1 MGKMNNT
8 KQNYWFL
15 EANNNRSDIF
25 IRNNEWIYAGNNKK
39 DIEQIHLIV
48 AGDQVAIKSVSPQI
62 SDLPFENKGYPVP
75 VTQIKAIGTVIEN
88 PDDGKSLKVSWQ
100 KSTPEKKWYFYTSLK
115 TIWPVN
121 KDTNWQSE
129 QLINFTFDDQPQ
141 DIDQFCQMPYWQE
154 RFNNTNYDSD
164 MNNQNQQKLNE
175 ARWQTIVHE
184 LIQVLCEKNNS
195 SIFTRQQF
203 LQEYEHL
210 LQEQFPKN
218 NTIEFSVSRTF
229 QELSDKHILIF
240 LNHNGQYKLASYD
253 SDMSNKNNIS
263 SEENPGQ
270 KNIPRKPYLLDD
282 LIEEGCFISK
292 DKLESIQT
300 KLKEK
305 KNIILQ
311 GPPGTGKTWLA
322 KRLASIIIG
331 YRNSDNIKAIQFHP
345 NTSYEDFIRGYRPSS
360 DGKLELVDGP
370 FLNIANQAKNDP
382 DENYVIVI
390 EEINRGNP
398 AQIFGEML
406 TLLEASKR
414 NPQEALELT
423 YGNEKGFYIPDNL
436 YVIGTMNIAD
446 RSLAMVDFALRRRF
460 AFFDLEPNFGNEWLE
475 YMKDKSGISE
485 TKLNEWQ
492 KRIEEL
498 NKIIS
503 ADQALGPAFTIGHS
517 YLTTSQRIEN
527 DNAADKWFT
536 NIVETEIIPLL
547 KEYWFDETNQIK
559 AAKENLLPETNNNN

>member
-1 MGKMNNT
+1 MNNT

-39 DIEQIHLIV
+39 DIEQIHLIA

-75 VTQIKAIGTVIEN
+75 ITQIKAIGTVIEN
-88 PDDGKSLKVSWQ
+88 PGDGKSLKVSWQ

-115 TIWPVN
+115 TIWPIN

-129 QLINFTFDDQPQ
+129 QLINFTFNDQPQ

-154 RFNNTNYDSD
+154 RFNNTNYDPA
-164 MNNQNQQKLNE
+164 MNNQNQQKLNNN
-175 ARWQTIVHE
+175 ARWQTTVHY
-184 LIQVLCEKNNS
+184 LIQELCEKNNS

-203 LQEYEHL
+203 LQEYEQL
-210 LQEQFPKN
+210 LQERFPKN
-218 NTIEFSVSRTF
+218 NTIGASVSRTF
-229 QELSDKHILIF
+229 QELSDKDILIF
-240 LNHNGQYKLASYD
+240 LNNNGQYKLVTYD

-263 SEENPGQ
+263 SEENPDQ

-292 DKLESIQT
+292 DELESIQT

-322 KRLASIIIG
+322 KRLASVIVG
-331 YRNSDNIKAIQFHP
+331 YRDSKNIKAIQFHP

-370 FLNIANQAKNDP
+370 FLNIANQAENDP
-382 DENYVIVI
+382 DANYVIVI

-423 YGNEKGFYIPDNL
+423 YGDEKEGFFIPDNL

-460 AFFDLEPNFGNEWLE
+460 AFFDLKPNFGNEWLK
-475 YMKDKSGISE
+475 YMNNKTKISIR
-485 TKLNEWQ
+485 KLNELQ
-492 KRIEEL
+492 KRIDEL

-503 ADQALGPAFTIGHS
+503 ADQTLGSAFTIGHS
-517 YLTTSQRIEN
+517 YLTTSQRIV
-527 DNAADKWFT
+527 DNKADKDKKADKWFT
-536 NIVETEIIPLL
+536 TIVKTEIMPLL
-547 KEYWFDETNQIK
+547 KEYWFDKPDQFEDAEKI
-559 AAKENLLPETNNNN
+559 LLP

>member
-1 MGKMNNT
+1 MNNT

-15 EANNNRSDIF
+15 EANNNQSDIF
-25 IRNNEWIYAGNNKK
+25 IHNNEWIYAGNNKK
-39 DIEQIHLIV
+39 DNEQIHLIA

-62 SDLPFENKGYPVP
+62 SDLPFDNQSYPVP

-88 PDDGKSLKVSWQ
+88 PGDGKSLKVSWQ
-100 KSTPEKKWYFYTSLK
+100 RSSPEKKWYFYTSLK

-154 RFNNTNYDSD
+154 RINNTNYDSD
-164 MNNQNQQKLNE
+164 MNNQNQQKLNNN
-175 ARWQTIVHE
+175 ARWQTTVHY
-184 LIQVLCEKNNS
+184 LIQELCEKNNS

-203 LQEYEHL
+203 LQEYEQL
-210 LQEQFPKN
+210 LQERFPKN
-218 NTIEFSVSRTF
+218 NTIGFSVSRTF

-240 LNHNGQYKLASYD
+240 LNNNGQYKLVTYD

-263 SEENPGQ
+263 SEENPDQ

-382 DENYVIVI
+382 DANYAIVI

-460 AFFDLEPNFGNEWLE
+460 AFFDLKPNFGNEWLE

-485 TKLNEWQ
+485 EKLQKWQNCMIKLN
-492 KRIEEL
+492 K
-498 NKIIS
+498 KIS

-517 YLTTSQRIEN
+517 YLTTSQSIK
-527 DNAADKWFT
+527 DDQADKWFT
-536 NIVETEIIPLL
+536 TIVKTEIMPLL
-547 KEYWFDETNQIK
+547 EEYWFRETEQIEDAEK
-559 AAKENLLPETNNNN
+559 ILLQQNN

>member
-1 MGKMNNT
+1 MNNT

-25 IRNNEWIYAGNNKK
+25 IRNNEWIYTGNNKK
-39 DIEQIHLIV
+39 DIEQIHLIA

-100 KSTPEKKWYFYTSLK
+100 KSIPEKKWYFYTSLK

-129 QLINFTFDDQPQ
+129 QLINFTFNDQPQ

-154 RFNNTNYDSD
+154 RFNNSNYDSD
-164 MNNQNQQKLNE
+164 MNNQNQQKLNNN
-175 ARWQTIVHE
+175 ARWQTTVHY
-184 LIQVLCEKNNS
+184 LIQELCEKNNS

-203 LQEYEHL
+203 LQEYEQL
-210 LQEQFPKN
+210 LQERFPKN
-218 NTIEFSVSRTF
+218 NTIKYSISRTF
-229 QELSDKHILIF
+229 QELRDEDILIF
-240 LNHNGQYKLASYD
+240 LNNNGQYKLASYD
-253 SDMSNKNNIS
+253 SDISNKNNIS
-263 SEENPGQ
+263 SEENPDQ
-270 KNIPRKPYLLDD
+270 KNIARKPYLLDD

-292 DKLESIQT
+292 DELESIQT

-322 KRLASIIIG
+322 KRLASVIVG

-460 AFFDLEPNFGNEWLE
+460 AFFDLKPNFDDEWLE

-485 TKLNEWQ
+485 VKLKEWKKRIGDLNE
-492 KRIEEL
+492 
-498 NKIIS
+498 IIK
-503 ADQALGPAFTIGHS
+503 ADQTLGPAFTIGHS
-517 YLTTSQRIEN
+517 YLTTSQRIV
-527 DNAADKWFT
+527 DNKADKDKKADKWFT
-536 NIVETEIIPLL
+536 TIVKTEIMPLL
-547 KEYWFDETNQIK
+547 KEYWFDKPDQFEDAEKI
-559 AAKENLLPETNNNN
+559 LLP

>member
-1 MGKMNNT
+1 MNNT

-15 EANNNRSDIF
+15 EANNNQSDIF

-39 DIEQIHLIV
+39 DIEQIHLIA

-88 PDDGKSLKVSWQ
+88 PGDGKSLKVSWQ
-100 KSTPEKKWYFYTSLK
+100 KCTPKKKWYFYTSLK
-115 TIWPVN
+115 TIWLVN
-121 KDTNWQSE
+121 KDTKWQSE

-154 RFNNTNYDSD
+154 RFDNTNYELD
-164 MNNQNQQKLNE
+164 MNNQNQQNLNDTG
-175 ARWQTIVHE
+175 WHQTVLNLIRE
-184 LIQVLCEKNNS
+184 LCKNNNS
-195 SIFTRQQF
+195 NNFTRKQF
-203 LQEYEHL
+203 MLHYEQL
-210 LQEQFPKN
+210 LTNQYPNN
-218 NTIEFSVSRTF
+218 NTISQTISRVM
-229 QELSDKHILIF
+229 QDLRDKKILDF
-240 LNHNGQYKLASYD
+240 FGRGKYKLINYN
-253 SDMSNKNNIS
+253 SDIKNKTNNNIQ
-263 SEENPGQ
+263 EEIRPNTV
-270 KNIPRKPYLLDD
+270 KTPYTINS
-282 LIEEGCFISK
+282 LIAEGCFISK
-292 DKLESIQT
+292 DELESIQT

-322 KRLASIIIG
+322 KRLASVIVG
-331 YRNSDNIKAIQFHP
+331 YRDSKNIKAIQFHP

-382 DENYVIVI
+382 DANYVIVI

-414 NPQEALELT
+414 DPQEALELT
-423 YGNEKGFYIPDNL
+423 YGNEKEGFFIPDNL

-460 AFFDLEPNFGNEWLE
+460 AFFDLEPNFGKEWLE
-475 YMKDKSGISE
+475 YMKDKSGISKA
-485 TKLNEWQ
+485 KLEKWQ
-492 KRIEEL
+492 NCMIEL
-498 NKIIS
+498 NKKIS
-503 ADQALGPAFTIGHS
+503 DDQALGPAFTIGHS
-517 YLTTSQRIEN
+517 YLTTSQSIK
-527 DNAADKWFT
+527 DDQADKWFT
-536 NIVETEIIPLL
+536 TIVKTEIMPLL
-547 KEYWFDETNQIK
+547 EEYWFRGTEQIK
-559 AAKENLLPETNNNN
+559 EAKDILLQQNN

>member
-1 MGKMNNT
+1 MNNT

-15 EANNNRSDIF
+15 EANNNQSDIF
-25 IRNNEWIYAGNNKK
+25 IHNNEWIYAGNNKK
-39 DIEQIHLIV
+39 DIEQIHLIA

-62 SDLPFENKGYPVP
+62 SDLPFDNQGYPVP

-88 PDDGKSLKVSWQ
+88 PGDGKSLKVSWQ
-100 KSTPEKKWYFYTSLK
+100 RSTPEKKWYFYTSLK

-164 MNNQNQQKLNE
+164 MNNQNQQKLNNN
-175 ARWQTIVHE
+175 ARWQTTVHY
-184 LIQVLCEKNNS
+184 LIQELCEKNNS

-203 LQEYEHL
+203 LQEYEQL
-210 LQEQFPKN
+210 LQERFPKN
-218 NTIEFSVSRTF
+218 NTIKYSISRTF
-229 QELSDKHILIF
+229 QELRDEDILIF
-240 LNHNGQYKLASYD
+240 LNNNGQYKLATYD
-253 SDMSNKNNIS
+253 SDISNKNNIS
-263 SEENPGQ
+263 SEENPDQ

-322 KRLASIIIG
+322 KRLASVIVG
-331 YRNSDNIKAIQFHP
+331 YRDSKNIKAIQFHP

-360 DGKLELVDGP
+360 DSKLELVDGP

-382 DENYVIVI
+382 DANYVIVI

-414 NPQEALELT
+414 DPQEALELT
-423 YGNEKGFYIPDNL
+423 YGNEKEGFFIPDNL

-460 AFFDLEPNFGNEWLE
+460 AFFDLEPNFGKEWLE
-475 YMKDKSGISE
+475 YMKDKSGISKA
-485 TKLNEWQ
+485 KLEKWQ
-492 KRIEEL
+492 NCMIEL
-498 NKIIS
+498 NKKIS
-503 ADQALGPAFTIGHS
+503 DDQALGPAFTIGHS
-517 YLTTSQRIEN
+517 YLTTSQSIK
-527 DNAADKWFT
+527 DDQADKWFT
-536 NIVETEIIPLL
+536 TIVKTEIMPLL
-547 KEYWFDETNQIK
+547 EEYWFRGTEQIK
-559 AAKENLLPETNNNN
+559 EAKDILLQQNN

>member
-1 MGKMNNT
+1 MNNT

-15 EANNNRSDIF
+15 EANDNRSDIF
-25 IRNNEWIYAGNNKK
+25 IRNNEWTYAGNNKK
-39 DIEQIHLIV
+39 DIEQIHLIA

-88 PDDGKSLKVSWQ
+88 PGDGKSLKVSWQ
-100 KSTPEKKWYFYTSLK
+100 RSTPEKKWYFYTSLK

-164 MNNQNQQKLNE
+164 MNNQNQQKLNNN
-175 ARWQTIVHE
+175 ARWQTTVHY
-184 LIQVLCEKNNS
+184 LIQELCEKNNS

-203 LQEYEHL
+203 LQEYEQL
-210 LQEQFPKN
+210 LQERFPKN
-218 NTIEFSVSRTF
+218 NTIGASVSRTF
-229 QELSDKHILIF
+229 QELSDKDILIF
-240 LNHNGQYKLASYD
+240 LNNNGQYKLVTYD
-253 SDMSNKNNIS
+253 SDISNKNNIS
-263 SEENPGQ
+263 SEENPDQ

-322 KRLASIIIG
+322 KRLASVIVG
-331 YRNSDNIKAIQFHP
+331 YRDSKNIKAIQFHP

-423 YGNEKGFYIPDNL
+423 YRNEKDGFFIPDNL

-460 AFFDLEPNFGNEWLE
+460 AFFDLEPNFDDEWIKYMETNANISREKLE
-475 YMKDKSGISE
+475 SWKECMANLNDKIS
-485 TKLNEWQ
+485 TYPT
-492 KRIEEL
+492 
-498 NKIIS
+498 
-503 ADQALGPAFTIGHS
+503 LGPAFTIGHS
-517 YLTTSQRIEN
+517 YLTTSQSIK
-527 DNAADKWFT
+527 DDQADKWFT
-536 NIVETEIIPLL
+536 NIVKTEIMPLL
-547 KEYWFDETNQIK
+547 KEYWFHEPKQIEEAMEMLK
-559 AAKENLLPETNNNN
+559 PYYESN

>member
-1 MGKMNNT
+1 MNNT

-25 IRNNEWIYAGNNKK
+25 IRNNEWIYTGNNKK
-39 DIEQIHLIV
+39 DIEQIHLIA

-100 KSTPEKKWYFYTSLK
+100 KSIPEKKWYFYTSLK

-141 DIDQFCQMPYWQE
+141 AIDQFCQMPYWQE

-164 MNNQNQQKLNE
+164 MNNQNQQKLNNN
-175 ARWQTIVHE
+175 ARWQTTVHY
-184 LIQVLCEKNNS
+184 LIQELCEKNNS

-203 LQEYEHL
+203 LQEYEQL
-210 LQEQFPKN
+210 LQERFPKN
-218 NTIEFSVSRTF
+218 NTIGASVSRTF
-229 QELSDKHILIF
+229 QELSDKDILIF
-240 LNHNGQYKLASYD
+240 LNNNGQYKLVTYD
-253 SDMSNKNNIS
+253 SDISNKNNIS
-263 SEENPGQ
+263 SEENPDQ
-270 KNIPRKPYLLDD
+270 KNIARKPYLLDD

-292 DKLESIQT
+292 DELESIQT

-322 KRLASIIIG
+322 KRLASVIVG

-382 DENYVIVI
+382 DANYVIVI

-436 YVIGTMNIAD
+436 FVIGTMNIAD

-460 AFFDLEPNFGNEWLE
+460 AFFDLVPNFGNKWLD

-485 TKLNEWQ
+485 EKLQKWQ
-492 KRIEEL
+492 NCMIEL
-498 NKIIS
+498 NKKIS
-503 ADQALGPAFTIGHS
+503 DDQALGPAFTIGHS
-517 YLTTSQRIEN
+517 YLTTSQSIK
-527 DNAADKWFT
+527 DDQADKWFT
-536 NIVETEIIPLL
+536 TIVKTEIMPLL
-547 KEYWFDETNQIK
+547 EEYWFRGTEQIK
-559 AAKENLLPETNNNN
+559 EAEDILLQQNN

>member
-1 MGKMNNT
+1 MNNT

-15 EANNNRSDIF
+15 EADNNQSEIF
-25 IRNNEWIYAGNNKK
+25 IHNNEWIYAGNNKK
-39 DIEQIHLIV
+39 DTEQIHLIA

-88 PDDGKSLKVSWQ
+88 PGDGKSLKVSWQ
-100 KSTPEKKWYFYTSLK
+100 RSTPEKKWYFYTSLK
-115 TIWPVN
+115 TIWLVN

-129 QLINFTFDDQPQ
+129 QLIDFIFDDQPQ

-154 RFNNTNYDSD
+154 CFNNTNYDPD
-164 MNNQNQQKLNE
+164 MNNQNQQKLNNVGW
-175 ARWQTIVHE
+175 RGTVYE
-184 LIQVLCEKNNS
+184 LIQELCEKNNS

-203 LQEYEHL
+203 LQEYEQL
-210 LQEQFPKN
+210 LQERFPKN
-218 NTIEFSVSRTF
+218 NTIGASVSRTF

-240 LNHNGQYKLASYD
+240 LNHNGQYKLATYD

-263 SEENPGQ
+263 SEENPDQ
-270 KNIPRKPYLLDD
+270 KNIARKPYLLDD

-382 DENYVIVI
+382 DANYVIVI

-423 YGNEKGFYIPDNL
+423 YGNEKEGFYIPDNL

-460 AFFDLEPNFGNEWLE
+460 AFFDLEPNFDDEWIKYMETNANISREKLE
-475 YMKDKSGISE
+475 SWKECMKNLNDKIS
-485 TKLNEWQ
+485 TYPT
-492 KRIEEL
+492 
-498 NKIIS
+498 
-503 ADQALGPAFTIGHS
+503 LGPAFTIGHS
-517 YLTTSQRIEN
+517 YLTTSQSIK
-527 DNAADKWFT
+527 DDQADKWFT
-536 NIVETEIIPLL
+536 NIVKTEIMPLL
-547 KEYWFDETNQIK
+547 KEYWFHEPKQIEEAMEMLK
-559 AAKENLLPETNNNN
+559 PYYESN

>member
-25 IRNNEWIYAGNNKK
+25 IRNNEWIYTGNNKK
-39 DIEQIHLIV
+39 DIEQIHLIA

-100 KSTPEKKWYFYTSLK
+100 KSIPEKKWYFYTSLK

-141 DIDQFCQMPYWQE
+141 AIDQFCQMPYWQE

-164 MNNQNQQKLNE
+164 MNNQNQQKLNNN
-175 ARWQTIVHE
+175 ARWQTTVHY
-184 LIQVLCEKNNS
+184 LIQELCEKNNS

-203 LQEYEHL
+203 LQEYEQL
-210 LQEQFPKN
+210 LQERFPKN
-218 NTIEFSVSRTF
+218 NTIKYSISRTF
-229 QELSDKHILIF
+229 QELRDEDILIF
-240 LNHNGQYKLASYD
+240 LNNNGQYKLASYD
-253 SDMSNKNNIS
+253 SDISNKNNIS
-263 SEENPGQ
+263 SEENPDQ
-270 KNIPRKPYLLDD
+270 KNIARKPYLLDD

-292 DKLESIQT
+292 DELESIQT

-322 KRLASIIIG
+322 KRLASVIVG

-382 DENYVIVI
+382 DANYVIVI

-436 YVIGTMNIAD
+436 FVIGTMNIAD

-460 AFFDLEPNFGNEWLE
+460 AFFDLVPNFGNKWLD

-485 TKLNEWQ
+485 EKLQKWQ
-492 KRIEEL
+492 NCMIEL
-498 NKIIS
+498 NKKIS
-503 ADQALGPAFTIGHS
+503 DDQALGPAFTIGHS
-517 YLTTSQRIEN
+517 YLTTSQSIK
-527 DNAADKWFT
+527 DDQADKWFT
-536 NIVETEIIPLL
+536 TIVKTEIMPLL
-547 KEYWFDETNQIK
+547 EEYWFRGTEQIK
-559 AAKENLLPETNNNN
+559 EAKDILLQQNN

>member
-1 MGKMNNT
+1 MNNT

-15 EANNNRSDIF
+15 EANDNRSDIF
-25 IRNNEWIYAGNNKK
+25 IRNNEWTYAGNNKK
-39 DIEQIHLIV
+39 DIEQIHLIA

-88 PDDGKSLKVSWQ
+88 PGDGKSLKVSWQ
-100 KSTPEKKWYFYTSLK
+100 RSTPEKKWYFYTSLK

-164 MNNQNQQKLNE
+164 MNNQNQQKLNNN
-175 ARWQTIVHE
+175 ARWQTTVHY
-184 LIQVLCEKNNS
+184 LIQELCEKNNS

-203 LQEYEHL
+203 LQEYEQL
-210 LQEQFPKN
+210 LQERFPKN
-218 NTIEFSVSRTF
+218 NTIGASVSRTF
-229 QELSDKHILIF
+229 QELSDKDILIF
-240 LNHNGQYKLASYD
+240 LNNNGQYKLVTYD
-253 SDMSNKNNIS
+253 SDISNKNNIS
-263 SEENPGQ
+263 SEENPDQ

-292 DKLESIQT
+292 DELESIQT

-322 KRLASIIIG
+322 KRLASVIVG

-414 NPQEALELT
+414 NTQEALELT

-460 AFFDLEPNFGNEWLE
+460 AFFDLKPNFDDEWLE

-485 TKLNEWQ
+485 VKLKEWKKRIGDLNE
-492 KRIEEL
+492 
-498 NKIIS
+498 IIK
-503 ADQALGPAFTIGHS
+503 ADQTLGPAFTIGHS
-517 YLTTSQRIEN
+517 YLTTSQSIK
-527 DNAADKWFT
+527 DDQADKWFT
-536 NIVETEIIPLL
+536 TIVKTEIMPLL
-547 KEYWFDETNQIK
+547 EEYWFRGTEQIK
-559 AAKENLLPETNNNN
+559 EAENILLQQNN

>member
-1 MGKMNNT
+1 MNNT

-25 IRNNEWIYAGNNKK
+25 IRNNEWIYTGNNKK
-39 DIEQIHLIV
+39 DIEQIHLIA

-100 KSTPEKKWYFYTSLK
+100 KSIPEKKWYFYTSLK

-141 DIDQFCQMPYWQE
+141 AIDQFCQMPYWQE

-164 MNNQNQQKLNE
+164 MNNQNQQKLNNN
-175 ARWQTIVHE
+175 ARWQTTVHY
-184 LIQVLCEKNNS
+184 LIQELCEKNNS

-203 LQEYEHL
+203 LQEYEQL
-210 LQEQFPKN
+210 LQERFPKN
-218 NTIEFSVSRTF
+218 NTIKYSISRTF
-229 QELSDKHILIF
+229 QELRDEDILIF
-240 LNHNGQYKLASYD
+240 LNNNGQYKLASYD
-253 SDMSNKNNIS
+253 SDISNKNNIS
-263 SEENPGQ
+263 SEENPDQ
-270 KNIPRKPYLLDD
+270 KNIARKPYLLDD

-292 DKLESIQT
+292 DELESIQT

-322 KRLASIIIG
+322 KRLASVIVG

-382 DENYVIVI
+382 DANYVIVI

-414 NPQEALELT
+414 NSQEALELT

-436 YVIGTMNIAD
+436 FVIGTMNIAD

-460 AFFDLEPNFGNEWLE
+460 AFFDLVPNFGNKWLD

-485 TKLNEWQ
+485 EKLQKWQ
-492 KRIEEL
+492 NCMIEL
-498 NKIIS
+498 NKKIS
-503 ADQALGPAFTIGHS
+503 DDQALGPAFTIGHS
-517 YLTTSQRIEN
+517 YLTTSQSIK
-527 DNAADKWFT
+527 DDQADKWFT
-536 NIVETEIIPLL
+536 TIVKTEIMPLL
-547 KEYWFDETNQIK
+547 EEYWFRGTEQIK
-559 AAKENLLPETNNNN
+559 EAKDILLQQNN

>member
-25 IRNNEWIYAGNNKK
+25 IRNNEWIYTGNNKK
-39 DIEQIHLIV
+39 DIEQIHLIA

-88 PDDGKSLKVSWQ
+88 PGDGKSLKVSWQ
-100 KSTPEKKWYFYTSLK
+100 RSTPEKKWYFYTSLK

-141 DIDQFCQMPYWQE
+141 AIDQFCQMPYWQE

-164 MNNQNQQKLNE
+164 MNNQNQQKLNNN
-175 ARWQTIVHE
+175 ARWQTTVHY
-184 LIQVLCEKNNS
+184 LIQELCEKNNS

-203 LQEYEHL
+203 LQEYEQL
-210 LQEQFPKN
+210 LQERFPKN
-218 NTIEFSVSRTF
+218 NTIKYSISRTF
-229 QELSDKHILIF
+229 QELRDEDILIF
-240 LNHNGQYKLASYD
+240 LNNNGQYKLASYD
-253 SDMSNKNNIS
+253 SDISNKNNIS
-263 SEENPGQ
+263 SEENPDQ
-270 KNIPRKPYLLDD
+270 KNIARKPYLLDD

-292 DKLESIQT
+292 DELESIQT

-322 KRLASIIIG
+322 KRLASVIVG

-382 DENYVIVI
+382 DANYVIVI

-460 AFFDLEPNFGNEWLE
+460 AFFDLKPNFDDEWLE

-485 TKLNEWQ
+485 EKLQKWQNCMIKLN
-492 KRIEEL
+492 K
-498 NKIIS
+498 KIS
-503 ADQALGPAFTIGHS
+503 DDQTLGPAFTIGHS
-517 YLTTSQRIEN
+517 YLTTSQSIK
-527 DNAADKWFT
+527 DDQADKWFT
-536 NIVETEIIPLL
+536 TIVKTEIMPLL
-547 KEYWFDETNQIK
+547 KEYWFDKPNQFEK
-559 AAKENLLPETNNNN
+559 AEKILLLQNN

>member
-1 MGKMNNT
+1 MNNT

-15 EANNNRSDIF
+15 EANNNQSDIF
-25 IRNNEWIYAGNNKK
+25 IHNNEWIYAGNNKK
-39 DIEQIHLIV
+39 DIEQIHLIA

-62 SDLPFENKGYPVP
+62 SDLPFDNQGYPVP

-88 PDDGKSLKVSWQ
+88 PGDGKSLKVSWQ
-100 KSTPEKKWYFYTSLK
+100 RSTPEKKWYFYTSLK

-164 MNNQNQQKLNE
+164 MNNQNQQKLNNN
-175 ARWQTIVHE
+175 ARWQTTVHY
-184 LIQVLCEKNNS
+184 LIQELCEKNNS

-203 LQEYEHL
+203 LQEYEQL
-210 LQEQFPKN
+210 LQERFPKN
-218 NTIEFSVSRTF
+218 NTIKYSISRTF
-229 QELSDKHILIF
+229 QELRDEDILIF
-240 LNHNGQYKLASYD
+240 LNNNGQYKLATYD
-253 SDMSNKNNIS
+253 SDISNKNNIS
-263 SEENPGQ
+263 SEENPDQ

-322 KRLASIIIG
+322 KRLASVIVG
-331 YRNSDNIKAIQFHP
+331 YRDSKNIKAIQFHP

-382 DENYVIVI
+382 DANYVIVI

-414 NPQEALELT
+414 DPQEALELT
-423 YGNEKGFYIPDNL
+423 YGNEKEGFFIPDNL

-460 AFFDLEPNFGNEWLE
+460 AFFDLEPNFGKEWLE
-475 YMKDKSGISE
+475 YMKDKSGISKA
-485 TKLNEWQ
+485 KLEKWQ
-492 KRIEEL
+492 NCMIEL
-498 NKIIS
+498 NKKIS
-503 ADQALGPAFTIGHS
+503 DDQALGPAFTIGHS
-517 YLTTSQRIEN
+517 YLTTSQSIK
-527 DNAADKWFT
+527 DDQADKWFT
-536 NIVETEIIPLL
+536 TIVKTEIMPLL
-547 KEYWFDETNQIK
+547 EEYWFRGTEQIK
-559 AAKENLLPETNNNN
+559 EAKDILLQQNN

>member
-15 EANNNRSDIF
+15 EVNNNRSDIF
-25 IRNNEWIYAGNNKK
+25 IRNNKWIYAGNNKK
-39 DIEQIHLIV
+39 DIEQIHLIA

-88 PDDGKSLKVSWQ
+88 PGDGKSLKVSWQ

-115 TIWPVN
+115 TIWLVN

-154 RFNNTNYDSD
+154 RFNNTNYDPA
-164 MNNQNQQKLNE
+164 MNNQNQQKLNNN
-175 ARWQTIVHE
+175 ARWQTTVHY
-184 LIQVLCEKNNS
+184 LIQELCEKNNS

-203 LQEYEHL
+203 LQEYEQL
-210 LQEQFPKN
+210 LQERFPKN
-218 NTIEFSVSRTF
+218 NTIKYSISRTF
-229 QELSDKHILIF
+229 QELRDEDILIF
-240 LNHNGQYKLASYD
+240 LNNNGQYKLASYD
-253 SDMSNKNNIS
+253 SDISNKNNIS
-263 SEENPGQ
+263 SEENPDQ
-270 KNIPRKPYLLDD
+270 KNILRKPYLLDD

-292 DKLESIQT
+292 DELESIQT

-322 KRLASIIIG
+322 KRLASVIVG

-382 DENYVIVI
+382 DANYVIVI

-460 AFFDLEPNFGNEWLE
+460 AFFDLVPNFGNKWLD

-485 TKLNEWQ
+485 EKLQKWQ
-492 KRIEEL
+492 NCMIEL
-498 NKIIS
+498 NKKIS
-503 ADQALGPAFTIGHS
+503 DDQALGPAFTIGHS
-517 YLTTSQRIEN
+517 YLTTSQSIK
-527 DNAADKWFT
+527 DDQADKWFT
-536 NIVETEIIPLL
+536 TIVKTEIMPLL
-547 KEYWFDETNQIK
+547 EEYWFRGTEQIK
-559 AAKENLLPETNNNN
+559 EAEDILLQQNN

>member
-1 MGKMNNT
+1 MNNT

-39 DIEQIHLIV
+39 DIEQIHLIA

-88 PDDGKSLKVSWQ
+88 PGDGKSLKVSWQ
-100 KSTPEKKWYFYTSLK
+100 RSTPEKKWYFYTSLK

-154 RFNNTNYDSD
+154 RFNNTNYDPA
-164 MNNQNQQKLNE
+164 MNNQNQQKLNNN
-175 ARWQTIVHE
+175 ARWQTTVHY
-184 LIQVLCEKNNS
+184 LIQELCEKNNS

-203 LQEYEHL
+203 LQEYEQL
-210 LQEQFPKN
+210 LQERFPKN
-218 NTIEFSVSRTF
+218 NTIGASVSRTF
-229 QELSDKHILIF
+229 QELSDKDILIF
-240 LNHNGQYKLASYD
+240 LNNNGQYKLVTYD

-263 SEENPGQ
+263 SEENPDQ
-270 KNIPRKPYLLDD
+270 KNIARKPYLLDD
-282 LIEEGCFISK
+282 LIEEGCFIRK
-292 DKLESIQT
+292 DELESIQT

-322 KRLASIIIG
+322 KRLASVIVG

-360 DGKLELVDGP
+360 DGKLELVDGS

-423 YGNEKGFYIPDNL
+423 YGNEKEGFYIPDNL

-460 AFFDLEPNFGNEWLE
+460 AFFDLKPNFDDEWIKYMETNANISREKLE
-475 YMKDKSGISE
+475 SWKECME
-485 TKLNEWQ
+485 NLN
-492 KRIEEL
+492 
-498 NKIIS
+498 NKIS
-503 ADQALGPAFTIGHS
+503 DDQALGPAFTIGHS
-517 YLTTSQRIEN
+517 YLTTSQSIK
-527 DNAADKWFT
+527 DDQADKWFT
-536 NIVETEIIPLL
+536 TIVKTEIMPLL
-547 KEYWFDETNQIK
+547 EEYWFHEPEQIEEARKILLRKTTN
-559 AAKENLLPETNNNN
+559 

>member
-1 MGKMNNT
+1 MNNT

-25 IRNNEWIYAGNNKK
+25 IRNNEWIYTGNNKK
-39 DIEQIHLIV
+39 DIEQIHLIA

-100 KSTPEKKWYFYTSLK
+100 KSIPEKKWYFYTSLK

-141 DIDQFCQMPYWQE
+141 AIDQFCQMPYWQE

-164 MNNQNQQKLNE
+164 MNNQNQQKLNNN
-175 ARWQTIVHE
+175 ARWQTTVHY
-184 LIQVLCEKNNS
+184 LIQELCEKNNS

-203 LQEYEHL
+203 LQEYEQL
-210 LQEQFPKN
+210 LQERFPKN
-218 NTIEFSVSRTF
+218 NTIKYSISRTF
-229 QELSDKHILIF
+229 QELRDEDILIF
-240 LNHNGQYKLASYD
+240 LNNNGQYKLASYD
-253 SDMSNKNNIS
+253 SDISNKNNIS
-263 SEENPGQ
+263 SEENPDQ
-270 KNIPRKPYLLDD
+270 KNIARKPYLLDD

-292 DKLESIQT
+292 DELESIQT

-322 KRLASIIIG
+322 KRLASVIVG

-382 DENYVIVI
+382 DANYVIVI

-436 YVIGTMNIAD
+436 FVIGTMNIAD

-460 AFFDLEPNFGNEWLE
+460 AFFDLVPNFGNKWLD

-485 TKLNEWQ
+485 EKLQKWQ
-492 KRIEEL
+492 NCMIEL
-498 NKIIS
+498 NKKIS
-503 ADQALGPAFTIGHS
+503 DDQALGPAFTIGHS
-517 YLTTSQRIEN
+517 YLTTSQSIK
-527 DNAADKWFT
+527 DDQADKWFT
-536 NIVETEIIPLL
+536 TIVKTEIMPLL
-547 KEYWFDETNQIK
+547 EEYWFRGTEQIK
-559 AAKENLLPETNNNN
+559 EAKDILLQQNN

>member
-1 MGKMNNT
+1 MNNT

-15 EANNNRSDIF
+15 EANDNRSDIF
-25 IRNNEWIYAGNNKK
+25 IRNNAWIYTGNNKK
-39 DIEQIHLIV
+39 DIEQIHLIA

-100 KSTPEKKWYFYTSLK
+100 KSIPEKEWYFYTSLK

-129 QLINFTFDDQPQ
+129 QLINFTFNDQPQ

-154 RFNNTNYDSD
+154 RFNNTNYNPD

-175 ARWQTIVHE
+175 AGWQTIVHE
-184 LIQVLCEKNNS
+184 LIQELCKKNNS

-240 LNHNGQYKLASYD
+240 LNNNGQYKLASYD

-263 SEENPGQ
+263 SEENPDQ

-292 DKLESIQT
+292 EKLESIQT

-423 YGNEKGFYIPDNL
+423 YRNEKEGFFIPDNL

-492 KRIEEL
+492 KRIEKL

>member
-1 MGKMNNT
+1 MNNT

-39 DIEQIHLIV
+39 DIEQIHLIA

-88 PDDGKSLKVSWQ
+88 PGDGKSLKVSWQ
-100 KSTPEKKWYFYTSLK
+100 RSTPEKKWYFYTSLK

-154 RFNNTNYDSD
+154 RFKNTNYDPD
-164 MNNQNQQKLNE
+164 MNNQNQQKLNNVGW
-175 ARWQTIVHE
+175 RGTVHE
-184 LIQVLCEKNNS
+184 LIQELCEKNNS

-203 LQEYEHL
+203 LQEYKQL
-210 LQEQFPKN
+210 LQERFPKN
-218 NTIEFSVSRTF
+218 HTIGASVSRTF
-229 QELSDKHILIF
+229 QELSDKDILIF
-240 LNHNGQYKLASYD
+240 LNNNGQYKLASYD
-253 SDMSNKNNIS
+253 SDISNKNNIS
-263 SEENPGQ
+263 SEENPDQ
-270 KNIPRKPYLLDD
+270 KNIARKPYLLDD

-322 KRLASIIIG
+322 KRLASVIVG

-382 DENYVIVI
+382 DANYVIVI

-460 AFFDLEPNFGNEWLE
+460 AFFDLKPNFDDEWLE

-485 TKLNEWQ
+485 EKLQKWQNCMIKLN
-492 KRIEEL
+492 K
-498 NKIIS
+498 KIS
-503 ADQALGPAFTIGHS
+503 DDQTLGPAFTIGHS
-517 YLTTSQRIEN
+517 YLTTSQSIK
-527 DNAADKWFT
+527 DDQADKWFT
-536 NIVETEIIPLL
+536 TIVKTEIMPLL
-547 KEYWFDETNQIK
+547 EEYWFRGTEQIK
-559 AAKENLLPETNNNN
+559 EAKDILLQQNN

>member
-39 DIEQIHLIV
+39 DIEQIHLIA

-62 SDLPFENKGYPVP
+62 SDLPFDNQGYPVP

-210 LQEQFPKN
+210 LQERFPKN
-218 NTIEFSVSRTF
+218 NTIGASVSRTF
-229 QELSDKHILIF
+229 QELSDKDILIF
-240 LNHNGQYKLASYD
+240 LNHNGQYKLATYD
-253 SDMSNKNNIS
+253 SDISNKNNNNIS
-263 SEENPGQ
+263 SEENPDQ

-322 KRLASIIIG
+322 KRLASVIVG

-382 DENYVIVI
+382 DANYAIVI

-460 AFFDLEPNFGNEWLE
+460 AFFDLKPNFDDEWLE

-485 TKLNEWQ
+485 VKLKEWKKRIGDLNE
-492 KRIEEL
+492 
-498 NKIIS
+498 IIK
-503 ADQALGPAFTIGHS
+503 ADQTLGPAFTIGHS
-517 YLTTSQRIEN
+517 YLTTSQHIE
-527 DNAADKWFT
+527 DDKADKWFT
-536 NIVETEIIPLL
+536 AIVETEIMPLL
-547 KEYWFDETNQIK
+547 EEYWFHAPEQIK
-559 AAKENLLPETNNNN
+559 AAKLKLFPVTKK

>member
-1 MGKMNNT
+1 MNNT

-15 EANNNRSDIF
+15 EANNNQSDIF

-39 DIEQIHLIV
+39 DIEQIHLIA

-75 VTQIKAIGTVIEN
+75 VIQIKAIGTVIEN
-88 PDDGKSLKVSWQ
+88 PGDGKSLKVSWQ
-100 KSTPEKKWYFYTSLK
+100 KCIPEKKWYFYTSLK
-115 TIWPVN
+115 TIWLVN

-164 MNNQNQQKLNE
+164 MNNQNQQKLNNN
-175 ARWQTIVHE
+175 ARWQTTVHY
-184 LIQVLCEKNNS
+184 LIQELCEKNNS

-203 LQEYEHL
+203 LQEYEQL
-210 LQEQFPKN
+210 LQERFPKN
-218 NTIEFSVSRTF
+218 NTIKYSISRTF
-229 QELSDKHILIF
+229 QELRDEDILIF
-240 LNHNGQYKLASYD
+240 LNNNGQYKLASYD
-253 SDMSNKNNIS
+253 SDISNKNNIS
-263 SEENPGQ
+263 SEENPDQ
-270 KNIPRKPYLLDD
+270 KNIARKPYLLDD

-292 DKLESIQT
+292 DELESIQT

-322 KRLASIIIG
+322 KRLASVIVG

-382 DENYVIVI
+382 DANYAIVI

-423 YGNEKGFYIPDNL
+423 YRNEKKGFFIPDNL

-475 YMKDKSGISE
+475 YMKDTSGISE
-485 TKLNEWQ
+485 AKLKEWQ
-492 KRIEEL
+492 KRIENL
-498 NKIIS
+498 NKIIR
-503 ADQALGPAFTIGHS
+503 ANQTLGPAFTIGHS
-517 YLTTSQRIEN
+517 YLTTSQSIKDDQA
-527 DNAADKWFT
+527 DNWFT
-536 NIVETEIIPLL
+536 NIVKTEIIPLL
-547 KEYWFDETNQIK
+547 KEYWFDEPNQVGK
-559 AAKENLLPETNNNN
+559 AKKILLPKTMNNN

>member
-39 DIEQIHLIV
+39 DIEQIHLI
-48 AGDQVAIKSVSPQI
+48 ATGDQVAIKSVSPQI

-88 PDDGKSLKVSWQ
+88 PGDGKSLKVSWQ

-115 TIWPVN
+115 TIWPIN

-129 QLINFTFDDQPQ
+129 QLINFTFNDQPQ

-154 RFNNTNYDSD
+154 RFNNTNYDPD
-164 MNNQNQQKLNE
+164 MNNQNQKKLNN
-175 ARWQTIVHE
+175 ARWQTTVHY
-184 LIQVLCEKNNS
+184 LIQELCDKNKS
-195 SIFTRQQF
+195 STFTRQQF
-203 LQEYEHL
+203 LREYKQL
-210 LQEQFPKN
+210 LQERFPKN
-218 NTIEFSVSRTF
+218 STIEFSVSGTF
-229 QELSDKHILIF
+229 QRLRDEDILIF
-240 LNHNGQYKLASYD
+240 LNNNGQYKLASYD

-263 SEENPGQ
+263 SEETPDQ

-322 KRLASIIIG
+322 KRLASVIIG

-382 DENYVIVI
+382 DANYVIVI

-460 AFFDLEPNFGNEWLE
+460 AFFDLKPNFDDEWLE

-485 TKLNEWQ
+485 EKLQKWQ
-492 KRIEEL
+492 NCMIKL

-503 ADQALGPAFTIGHS
+503 DDQALGPAFTIGHS
-517 YLTTSQRIEN
+517 YLTTNQSIKDDQA
-527 DNAADKWFT
+527 DNWFT
-536 NIVETEIIPLL
+536 TIVKTEIIPLL
-547 KEYWFDETNQIK
+547 KEYWFDEPNQVGK
-559 AAKENLLPETNNNN
+559 AKKILLPKTMNNN

>member
-1 MGKMNNT
+1 MNNT

-25 IRNNEWIYAGNNKK
+25 IRNNEWTYAGNNKK
-39 DIEQIHLIV
+39 DIEQIHLIA
-48 AGDQVAIKSVSPQI
+48 AGDQVAMKSVSPQI

-88 PDDGKSLKVSWQ
+88 PGDGKSLKVSWQ
-100 KSTPEKKWYFYTSLK
+100 RSTPEKKWYFYTSLK

-164 MNNQNQQKLNE
+164 MNNQNQQKLNNN
-175 ARWQTIVHE
+175 ARWQTTVHY
-184 LIQVLCEKNNS
+184 LIQELCEKNNS

-203 LQEYEHL
+203 LQEYEQL
-210 LQEQFPKN
+210 LQERFPKN
-218 NTIEFSVSRTF
+218 NTIGASVSRTF
-229 QELSDKHILIF
+229 QELSDKDILIF
-240 LNHNGQYKLASYD
+240 LNNNGQYKLVTYD

-263 SEENPGQ
+263 SEENPDQ
-270 KNIPRKPYLLDD
+270 KNIARKPYLLDD

-292 DKLESIQT
+292 DELESIQT

-322 KRLASIIIG
+322 KRLASVIVG

-382 DENYVIVI
+382 DANYVIVI

-460 AFFDLEPNFGNEWLE
+460 AFFDLKPNFDDEWLE

-485 TKLNEWQ
+485 EKLQKWQNCMIKLN
-492 KRIEEL
+492 K
-498 NKIIS
+498 KIS
-503 ADQALGPAFTIGHS
+503 DDQTLGPAFTIGHS
-517 YLTTSQRIEN
+517 YLTTSQSIK
-527 DNAADKWFT
+527 DDQADKWFT
-536 NIVETEIIPLL
+536 TIVKTEIMPLL
-547 KEYWFDETNQIK
+547 EEYWFRGTEQIK
-559 AAKENLLPETNNNN
+559 EAKDILLQQNN

>member
-1 MGKMNNT
+1 MNNT

-25 IRNNEWIYAGNNKK
+25 IRNNEWIYTGNNKK
-39 DIEQIHLIV
+39 DIEQIHLIA

-100 KSTPEKKWYFYTSLK
+100 KSIPEKKWYFYTSLK

-129 QLINFTFDDQPQ
+129 QLINFTFNDQPQ

-175 ARWQTIVHE
+175 ARWQTTVHY
-184 LIQVLCEKNNS
+184 LIQELCEKNNS

-218 NTIEFSVSRTF
+218 NTIGASVSRTF

-240 LNHNGQYKLASYD
+240 LNNNGQYKLASYD
-253 SDMSNKNNIS
+253 SDISNKNNIS
-263 SEENPGQ
+263 SEENPDQ

-322 KRLASIIIG
+322 KRLASVIVG

-423 YGNEKGFYIPDNL
+423 YRNEKEGFFIPDNL

-492 KRIEEL
+492 KRIEKL

-517 YLTTSQRIEN
+517 YLTTSQSIK
-527 DNAADKWFT
+527 DDQADKWFT
-536 NIVETEIIPLL
+536 TIVKTEIMPLL
-547 KEYWFDETNQIK
+547 EEYWFRGTEQIK
-559 AAKENLLPETNNNN
+559 EAEDILLQQNN

>member
-39 DIEQIHLIV
+39 DIEQIHLIA

-88 PDDGKSLKVSWQ
+88 PGDGKSLKVSWQ
-100 KSTPEKKWYFYTSLK
+100 RSTPEKKWYFYTSLK

-164 MNNQNQQKLNE
+164 MNNQNQQKLNNN
-175 ARWQTIVHE
+175 ARWQTTVHY
-184 LIQVLCEKNNS
+184 LIQELCEKNNS

-203 LQEYEHL
+203 LQEYEQL
-210 LQEQFPKN
+210 LQERFPKN
-218 NTIEFSVSRTF
+218 NTIKYSISRTF
-229 QELSDKHILIF
+229 QELRDEDILIF
-240 LNHNGQYKLASYD
+240 LNNNGQYKLASYD
-253 SDMSNKNNIS
+253 SDISNKNNIS
-263 SEENPGQ
+263 SEENPDQ
-270 KNIPRKPYLLDD
+270 KNIARKPYLLDD

-292 DKLESIQT
+292 DELESIQT

-322 KRLASIIIG
+322 KRLASVIVG

-382 DENYVIVI
+382 DANYVIVI

-460 AFFDLEPNFGNEWLE
+460 AFFDLKPNFDDEWLE

-485 TKLNEWQ
+485 VKLKEWKKRIGDLNE
-492 KRIEEL
+492 
-498 NKIIS
+498 IIK
-503 ADQALGPAFTIGHS
+503 ADQTLGPAFTIGHS
-517 YLTTSQRIEN
+517 YLTTSQRIV
-527 DNAADKWFT
+527 DNKADKDKKADKWFT
-536 NIVETEIIPLL
+536 TIVKTEIMPLL
-547 KEYWFDETNQIK
+547 KEYWFDKPDQFEDAEKI
-559 AAKENLLPETNNNN
+559 LLP

>member
-1 MGKMNNT
+1 MNNT

-15 EANNNRSDIF
+15 EANDNRSDIF
-25 IRNNEWIYAGNNKK
+25 IRNNEWTYAGNNKK
-39 DIEQIHLIV
+39 DIEQIHLIA

-100 KSTPEKKWYFYTSLK
+100 RSTPEKKWYFYTSLK

-154 RFNNTNYDSD
+154 RFNNTNYDPD
-164 MNNQNQQKLNE
+164 MNNQNQQKLNNVGW
-175 ARWQTIVHE
+175 RGTVHE
-184 LIQVLCEKNNS
+184 LIQELCEKNNS

-203 LQEYEHL
+203 LQEYEQL
-210 LQEQFPKN
+210 LQERFPKN
-218 NTIEFSVSRTF
+218 HTIGASVSRTF
-229 QELSDKHILIF
+229 QELSDKDILIF
-240 LNHNGQYKLASYD
+240 LNHNGQYKLATYD

-270 KNIPRKPYLLDD
+270 KNIARKPYLLDD

-292 DKLESIQT
+292 DELESIQT

-322 KRLASIIIG
+322 KRLASVIVG
-331 YRNSDNIKAIQFHP
+331 YRDSKNIKAIQFHP

-370 FLNIANQAKNDP
+370 FLNIANQAENDP
-382 DENYVIVI
+382 DANYVIVI

-492 KRIEEL
+492 KRIKKL

-503 ADQALGPAFTIGHS
+503 DDQTLGPAFTIGHS
-517 YLTTSQRIEN
+517 YLTTSQSIK
-527 DNAADKWFT
+527 DDQADKWFT
-536 NIVETEIIPLL
+536 TIVKTEIMPLL
-547 KEYWFDETNQIK
+547 EEYWFCGTEQIEE
-559 AAKENLLPETNNNN
+559 AENILLQQNN

>member
-39 DIEQIHLIV
+39 DIEQIHLIA

-88 PDDGKSLKVSWQ
+88 PGDGKSLKVSWQ
-100 KSTPEKKWYFYTSLK
+100 RSTPEKKWYFYTSLK

-154 RFNNTNYDSD
+154 RFNNTNYEPD
-164 MNNQNQQKLNE
+164 MNNQNQQQLNN
-175 ARWQTIVHE
+175 AGWYQTVLNLIYE
-184 LIQVLCEKNNS
+184 LCHNNKS
-195 SIFTRQQF
+195 NIFTRKQF
-203 LQEYEHL
+203 MLHYEQL
-210 LQEQFPKN
+210 LKNQYPNN
-218 NTIEFSVSRTF
+218 NTISQTISRVM
-229 QELSDKHILIF
+229 QDLRDKKILDF
-240 LNHNGQYKLASYD
+240 FGRGKYKLINYN
-253 SDMSNKNNIS
+253 SDIKNKTNNNIQ
-263 SEENPGQ
+263 EEIGPNTV
-270 KNIPRKPYLLDD
+270 KTPYTINS
-282 LIEEGCFISK
+282 LIAEGCFISK
-292 DKLESIQT
+292 DELESIQT

-322 KRLASIIIG
+322 KRLASVIVG
-331 YRNSDNIKAIQFHP
+331 YRDSKNIKAIQFHP

-370 FLNIANQAKNDP
+370 FLNIANQAENDP
-382 DENYVIVI
+382 DANYVIVI

-485 TKLNEWQ
+485 VKLKEWKKRIGDLNE
-492 KRIEEL
+492 
-498 NKIIS
+498 IIK
-503 ADQALGPAFTIGHS
+503 ADQTLGPAFTIGHS
-517 YLTTSQRIEN
+517 YLTTSQHIE
-527 DNAADKWFT
+527 DDKADKWFT
-536 NIVETEIIPLL
+536 TIVETEIMPLL
-547 KEYWFDETNQIK
+547 EEYWFHAPKQIK
-559 AAKENLLPETNNNN
+559 AAKLKLFPVTKK

>member
-1 MGKMNNT
+1 MNNT

-25 IRNNEWIYAGNNKK
+25 IRNNKWIYAGNNKK
-39 DIEQIHLIV
+39 DIEQIHLIA

-88 PDDGKSLKVSWQ
+88 PGDGKSLKVSWQ
-100 KSTPEKKWYFYTSLK
+100 RSTPEKKWYFYTSLK

-141 DIDQFCQMPYWQE
+141 DIDQFCQMSYWQE
-154 RFNNTNYDSD
+154 CFNNTNYEPD
-164 MNNQNQQKLNE
+164 MNNQNQQKFND
-175 ARWQTIVHE
+175 AKRQTKDI
-184 LIQVLCEKNNS
+184 
-195 SIFTRQQF
+195 
-203 LQEYEHL
+203 
-210 LQEQFPKN
+210 
-218 NTIEFSVSRTF
+218 
-229 QELSDKHILIF
+229 
-240 LNHNGQYKLASYD
+240 A
-253 SDMSNKNNIS
+253 
-263 SEENPGQ
+263 
-270 KNIPRKPYLLDD
+270 RKPYLLDN

-322 KRLASIIIG
+322 KRLASVIVG
-331 YRNSDNIKAIQFHP
+331 YRDSKNIKAIQFHP

-360 DGKLELVDGP
+360 NGKLELVDGP

-382 DENYVIVI
+382 DANYVIVI

-423 YGNEKGFYIPDNL
+423 YGNEKKGFFIPDNL

-460 AFFDLEPNFGNEWLE
+460 AFFNLEPNFGNVWLK
-475 YMKDKSGISE
+475 YMKNKSGISE
-485 TKLNEWQ
+485 AKLKEWKKRIGDLNE
-492 KRIEEL
+492 
-498 NKIIS
+498 IIR
-503 ADQALGPAFTIGHS
+503 ADQTLGPAFTIGHS
-517 YLTTSQRIEN
+517 YLTTSQHIE
-527 DNAADKWFT
+527 DDKADKWFT
-536 NIVETEIIPLL
+536 TIVETEIIPLL
-547 KEYWFDETNQIK
+547 EEYWLRETEQIEE
-559 AAKENLLPETNNNN
+559 AKLKLFPKTKK

>member
-1 MGKMNNT
+1 MNNT

-15 EANNNRSDIF
+15 EANNNQSDIF
-25 IRNNEWIYAGNNKK
+25 IHNNEWIYAGNNKK
-39 DIEQIHLIV
+39 DNEQIHLIA

-88 PDDGKSLKVSWQ
+88 PGDGKSLKVSWQ
-100 KSTPEKKWYFYTSLK
+100 RSTPEKKWYFYTSLK

-141 DIDQFCQMPYWQE
+141 AIDQFCQMPYWQE

-164 MNNQNQQKLNE
+164 MNNQNQQKLNNN
-175 ARWQTIVHE
+175 ARWQTTVHY
-184 LIQVLCEKNNS
+184 LIQELCEKNNS

-203 LQEYEHL
+203 LQEYEQL
-210 LQEQFPKN
+210 LQERFPKN
-218 NTIEFSVSRTF
+218 NTIKYSISRTF
-229 QELSDKHILIF
+229 QELRDEDILIF
-240 LNHNGQYKLASYD
+240 LNNNGQYKLASYD
-253 SDMSNKNNIS
+253 SDISNKNNIS
-263 SEENPGQ
+263 SEENPDQ
-270 KNIPRKPYLLDD
+270 KNIARKPYLLDD

-322 KRLASIIIG
+322 KRLASVIVG
-331 YRNSDNIKAIQFHP
+331 YRNSNNIKAIQFHP

-382 DENYVIVI
+382 DANYVIVI

-423 YGNEKGFYIPDNL
+423 YGNEKEGFYIPDNL

-460 AFFDLEPNFGNEWLE
+460 AFFDLEPNFDDEWIKYMETNANISREKLE
-475 YMKDKSGISE
+475 SWKECMKNLNDKIS
-485 TKLNEWQ
+485 TYPT
-492 KRIEEL
+492 
-498 NKIIS
+498 
-503 ADQALGPAFTIGHS
+503 LGPAFTIGHS
-517 YLTTSQRIEN
+517 YLTTSQSIK
-527 DNAADKWFT
+527 DDQADKWFT
-536 NIVETEIIPLL
+536 NIVKTEIMPLL
-547 KEYWFDETNQIK
+547 KEYWFDKPDQFEDAEK
-559 AAKENLLPETNNNN
+559 YLLP

>member
-1 MGKMNNT
+1 MNNT

-39 DIEQIHLIV
+39 DIEQIHLIA

-88 PDDGKSLKVSWQ
+88 PGDGKSLKVSWQ
-100 KSTPEKKWYFYTSLK
+100 RSTPEKKWYFYTSLK

-154 RFNNTNYDSD
+154 RFNNTNYDPA
-164 MNNQNQQKLNE
+164 MNNQNQQKLNNN
-175 ARWQTIVHE
+175 ARWQTTVHY
-184 LIQVLCEKNNS
+184 LIQELCEKNNS

-203 LQEYEHL
+203 LQEYEQL
-210 LQEQFPKN
+210 LQERFPKN
-218 NTIEFSVSRTF
+218 NTIGASVSRTF
-229 QELSDKHILIF
+229 QELSDKDILIF
-240 LNHNGQYKLASYD
+240 LNNNGQYKLVTYD

-263 SEENPGQ
+263 SEENPDQ
-270 KNIPRKPYLLDD
+270 KNIARKPYLLDD

-322 KRLASIIIG
+322 KRLASVIVG

-360 DGKLELVDGP
+360 DGKLELVDGS

-423 YGNEKGFYIPDNL
+423 YGNEKEGFYIPDNL

-460 AFFDLEPNFGNEWLE
+460 AFFDLKPNFDDEWIKYMETNANISREKLE
-475 YMKDKSGISE
+475 SWKECME
-485 TKLNEWQ
+485 NLN
-492 KRIEEL
+492 
-498 NKIIS
+498 NKIS
-503 ADQALGPAFTIGHS
+503 DDQALGPAFTIGHS
-517 YLTTSQRIEN
+517 YLTTSQSIK
-527 DNAADKWFT
+527 DDQADKWFT
-536 NIVETEIIPLL
+536 TIVKTEIMPLL
-547 KEYWFDETNQIK
+547 EEYWFHEPEQIEEARKILLRKTTN
-559 AAKENLLPETNNNN
+559 

>member
-1 MGKMNNT
+1 MNNT

-25 IRNNEWIYAGNNKK
+25 IRNNEWIYTGNNKK
-39 DIEQIHLIV
+39 DIEQIHLIA

-100 KSTPEKKWYFYTSLK
+100 KSIPEKKWYFYTSLK

-141 DIDQFCQMPYWQE
+141 AIDQFCQMPYWQE

-164 MNNQNQQKLNE
+164 MNNQNQQKLNNN
-175 ARWQTIVHE
+175 ARWQTTVHY
-184 LIQVLCEKNNS
+184 LIQELCEKNNS

-203 LQEYEHL
+203 LQEYEQL
-210 LQEQFPKN
+210 LQERFPKN
-218 NTIEFSVSRTF
+218 NTIGASVSRTF
-229 QELSDKHILIF
+229 QELSDKDILIF
-240 LNHNGQYKLASYD
+240 LNNNGQYKLATYD
-253 SDMSNKNNIS
+253 SDISNKNNNNIS
-263 SEENPGQ
+263 SEENPDQ

-292 DKLESIQT
+292 DELESIQT

-322 KRLASIIIG
+322 KRLASVIVG

-382 DENYVIVI
+382 DANYVIVI

-436 YVIGTMNIAD
+436 FVIGTMNIAD

-460 AFFDLEPNFGNEWLE
+460 AFFDLKPNFDDEWIKYMETNANISREKLE
-475 YMKDKSGISE
+475 SWKECME
-485 TKLNEWQ
+485 NLN
-492 KRIEEL
+492 
-498 NKIIS
+498 NKIS
-503 ADQALGPAFTIGHS
+503 DDQALGPAFTIGHS
-517 YLTTSQRIEN
+517 YLTTSQSIK
-527 DNAADKWFT
+527 DDQADKWFT
-536 NIVETEIIPLL
+536 TIVKTEIMPLL
-547 KEYWFDETNQIK
+547 EEYWFHEPEQIEEARKILLRKTTN
-559 AAKENLLPETNNNN
+559 

>member
-1 MGKMNNT
+1 MNNT

-39 DIEQIHLIV
+39 DIEQIHLIA

-88 PDDGKSLKVSWQ
+88 PGDGKSLKVSWQ
-100 KSTPEKKWYFYTSLK
+100 RSTPEKKWYFYTSLK

-154 RFNNTNYDSD
+154 RFDNTNYELD
-164 MNNQNQQKLNE
+164 MNNQNQQNLNDTG
-175 ARWQTIVHE
+175 WHQTVLNLIRE
-184 LIQVLCEKNNS
+184 LCKNNNS
-195 SIFTRQQF
+195 NNFTRKQF
-203 LQEYEHL
+203 MLHYEQL
-210 LQEQFPKN
+210 LTNQYPNN
-218 NTIEFSVSRTF
+218 NTISQTISRVM
-229 QELSDKHILIF
+229 QDLRDKKILDF
-240 LNHNGQYKLASYD
+240 FGRGKYKLINYN
-253 SDMSNKNNIS
+253 SDIKNKTNNNIQ
-263 SEENPGQ
+263 EEIRPNTV
-270 KNIPRKPYLLDD
+270 KTPYTINS
-282 LIEEGCFISK
+282 LIAEGCFISK
-292 DKLESIQT
+292 DELESIQT

-322 KRLASIIIG
+322 KRLASVIVG
-331 YRNSDNIKAIQFHP
+331 YRDSKNIKAIQFHP

-382 DENYVIVI
+382 DANYVIVI

-414 NPQEALELT
+414 DPQEALELT
-423 YGNEKGFYIPDNL
+423 YGNEKEGFFIPDNL

-460 AFFDLEPNFGNEWLE
+460 AFFDLEPNFGNEWLK
-475 YMKDKSGISE
+475 YMNNKTKISIRKLKE
-485 TKLNEWQ
+485 WKKRIGDLNE
-492 KRIEEL
+492 
-498 NKIIS
+498 IIK
-503 ADQALGPAFTIGHS
+503 ADQTLGPAFTIGHS
-517 YLTTSQRIEN
+517 YLTTSQSIK
-527 DNAADKWFT
+527 DDQADKWFT
-536 NIVETEIIPLL
+536 TIVKTEIMPLL
-547 KEYWFDETNQIK
+547 EEYWFRGTEQIK
-559 AAKENLLPETNNNN
+559 EAKDILLQQNN

>member
-15 EANNNRSDIF
+15 EVNNNRSDIF
-25 IRNNEWIYAGNNKK
+25 IRNNKWIYAGNNKK
-39 DIEQIHLIV
+39 DIEQIHLIA

-62 SDLPFENKGYPVP
+62 SDLPFENKDYPVP

-88 PDDGKSLKVSWQ
+88 PGDGKSLKVSWQ

-115 TIWPVN
+115 TIWLVN

-129 QLINFTFDDQPQ
+129 QLINFTFNDQPQ

-154 RFNNTNYDSD
+154 RFNNTNYDPD
-164 MNNQNQQKLNE
+164 MNNQNQQKLNNVGW
-175 ARWQTIVHE
+175 RGTVYE
-184 LIQVLCEKNNS
+184 LIQELCEKNNS

-203 LQEYEHL
+203 LQEYEQL
-210 LQEQFPKN
+210 LQERFPKN
-218 NTIEFSVSRTF
+218 NTIGASVSRTF
-229 QELSDKHILIF
+229 QELSDKDILIF
-240 LNHNGQYKLASYD
+240 LNHNGQYKLATYD

-263 SEENPGQ
+263 SEENPDQ
-270 KNIPRKPYLLDD
+270 KNIARKPYLLDD

-322 KRLASIIIG
+322 KRLASVIVG
-331 YRNSDNIKAIQFHP
+331 YRDSKNIKAIQFHP

-370 FLNIANQAKNDP
+370 FLNIANQAENDP
-382 DENYVIVI
+382 DANYVIVI

-492 KRIEEL
+492 KRIEKL

-503 ADQALGPAFTIGHS
+503 DDQALGPAFTIGHS
-517 YLTTSQRIEN
+517 YLTTSQSIK
-527 DNAADKWFT
+527 DDQADKWFT
-536 NIVETEIIPLL
+536 TIVKTEIMPLL
-547 KEYWFDETNQIK
+547 EEYWFRGTEQIK
-559 AAKENLLPETNNNN
+559 EAEDILLP

>member
-39 DIEQIHLIV
+39 DIEQIHLI
-48 AGDQVAIKSVSPQI
+48 ATGDQVAIKSVSPQI

-88 PDDGKSLKVSWQ
+88 PGDGKSLKVSWQ
-100 KSTPEKKWYFYTSLK
+100 RSTPEKKWYFYTSLK

-164 MNNQNQQKLNE
+164 MNNQNQQKLNNN
-175 ARWQTIVHE
+175 ARWQTTVHY
-184 LIQVLCEKNNS
+184 LIQELCEKNNS

-203 LQEYEHL
+203 LQEYEQL
-210 LQEQFPKN
+210 LQERFPKN
-218 NTIEFSVSRTF
+218 NTIKYSISRTF
-229 QELSDKHILIF
+229 QELRDEDILIF
-240 LNHNGQYKLASYD
+240 LNNNGQYKLASYD
-253 SDMSNKNNIS
+253 SDISNKNNIS
-263 SEENPGQ
+263 SEENPDQ
-270 KNIPRKPYLLDD
+270 KNIARKPYLLDD

-292 DKLESIQT
+292 DELESIQT

-322 KRLASIIIG
+322 KRLASVIVG
-331 YRNSDNIKAIQFHP
+331 YRNSGNIKAIQFHP

-382 DENYVIVI
+382 DANYVIVI

-460 AFFDLEPNFGNEWLE
+460 AFFDLKPNFDDEWLE

-485 TKLNEWQ
+485 EKLQKWQ
-492 KRIEEL
+492 NCMIEL
-498 NKIIS
+498 NKKIS
-503 ADQALGPAFTIGHS
+503 DDQALGPAFTIGHS
-517 YLTTSQRIEN
+517 YLTTSQSIK
-527 DNAADKWFT
+527 DDQADKWFT
-536 NIVETEIIPLL
+536 TIVKTEIMPLL
-547 KEYWFDETNQIK
+547 EEYWFRGTEQIK
-559 AAKENLLPETNNNN
+559 EAKDILLQQNN

>member
-25 IRNNEWIYAGNNKK
+25 IRNNEWIYTGNNKK
-39 DIEQIHLIV
+39 DIEQIHLIA

-100 KSTPEKKWYFYTSLK
+100 KSIPEKKWYFYTSLK

-141 DIDQFCQMPYWQE
+141 AIDQFCQMPYWQE

-164 MNNQNQQKLNE
+164 MNNQNQQKLNNN
-175 ARWQTIVHE
+175 ARWQTTVHY
-184 LIQVLCEKNNS
+184 LIQELCEKNNS

-203 LQEYEHL
+203 LQEYEQL
-210 LQEQFPKN
+210 LQERFPKN
-218 NTIEFSVSRTF
+218 NTIGASVSRTF
-229 QELSDKHILIF
+229 QELSDKDILIF
-240 LNHNGQYKLASYD
+240 LNNNGQYKLASYD
-253 SDMSNKNNIS
+253 SDISNKNNIS
-263 SEENPGQ
+263 SEENPDQ
-270 KNIPRKPYLLDD
+270 KNIARKPYLLDD

-292 DKLESIQT
+292 DELESIQT

-322 KRLASIIIG
+322 KRLASVIVG

-382 DENYVIVI
+382 DANYVIVI

-436 YVIGTMNIAD
+436 FVIGTMNIAD

-460 AFFDLEPNFGNEWLE
+460 AFFDLVPNFGNKWLD

-485 TKLNEWQ
+485 EKLQKWQ
-492 KRIEEL
+492 NCMIEL
-498 NKIIS
+498 NKKIS
-503 ADQALGPAFTIGHS
+503 DDQALGPAFTIGHS
-517 YLTTSQRIEN
+517 YLTTSQSIK
-527 DNAADKWFT
+527 DDQADKWFT
-536 NIVETEIIPLL
+536 TIVKTEIMPLL
-547 KEYWFDETNQIK
+547 EEYWFRGTEQIK
-559 AAKENLLPETNNNN
+559 EAKDILLQQNN

>member
-1 MGKMNNT
+1 MNNT

-25 IRNNEWIYAGNNKK
+25 IRNNEWTYAGNNKK
-39 DIEQIHLIV
+39 DIEQIHLIA
-48 AGDQVAIKSVSPQI
+48 AGDQVAMKSVSPQI
-62 SDLPFENKGYPVP
+62 SDLPFGNQGYPVP

-88 PDDGKSLKVSWQ
+88 PGDGKSLKVSWQ
-100 KSTPEKKWYFYTSLK
+100 RSTPEKKWYFYTSLK
-115 TIWPVN
+115 TIWPIN

-210 LQEQFPKN
+210 LQERFPKN
-218 NTIEFSVSRTF
+218 NTIGASVSRTF
-229 QELSDKHILIF
+229 QELSDKDILIF
-240 LNHNGQYKLASYD
+240 LNNNGQYKLATYD
-253 SDMSNKNNIS
+253 SDISNKNNNNIS
-263 SEENPGQ
+263 SEENPDQ

-292 DKLESIQT
+292 DELESIQT

-322 KRLASIIIG
+322 KRLASVIVG

-460 AFFDLEPNFGNEWLE
+460 AFFDLVPNFGNKWLD
-475 YMKDKSGISE
+475 YMKDKAGISKA
-485 TKLNEWQ
+485 KLEKWQ
-492 KRIEEL
+492 KRIENL
-498 NKIIS
+498 NKIIR
-503 ADQALGPAFTIGHS
+503 DNQALGPAFTIGHS
-517 YLTTSQRIEN
+517 YLTTSQSIK
-527 DNAADKWFT
+527 DDQADKWFT
-536 NIVETEIIPLL
+536 TIVKTEIMPLL
-547 KEYWFDETNQIK
+547 EEYWFHEPEQIEEAKKILLRKTTN
-559 AAKENLLPETNNNN
+559 